1 MGKGFLID
9 TNVVIDFV
17 AGRLPVGGN
26 ALMVQ
31 QLKSGHH
38 LSVINRMELLG
49 FQDVPATIQEF
60 ADTARIYPLDEEVEA
75 KTIALR
81 KQYRLKLPD
90 AIIAATAMIH
100 DLKLLTRNTKDFDG
114 IKGLQVVNPHNL

>member
-1 MGKGFLID
+1 
-9 TNVVIDFV
+9 VVIDFV

-60 ADTARIYPLDEEVEA
+60 ADTARIYPLDDEVEA

-81 KQYRLKLPD
+81 KLYRLKLPD
-90 AIIAATAMIH
+90 AIIAATAMVH

-114 IKGLQVVNPHNL
+114 IDGLQVVNPHTL